1 MTDLTTPSLLDALLD
16 DIANRVLTKLRING
30 ISDAPFA
37 EAFAKELLS
46 NSRFSESIDKRV
58 SEEVVAYMENIVY
71 TDAFST
77 AVQNIAKGETEKY
90 LESNIDFSNNHRLTS
105 YIESIAD
112 NQVELFIKNEF
123 DIECEVREAIDNLT
137 FEVTLS

>member
-77 AVQNIAKGETEKY
+77 AVQDIAKGETERYMDNKF
-90 LESNIDFSNNHRLTS
+90 DFSSNDRLTS
-105 YIESIAD
+105 YIESVAD
-112 NQVELFIKNEF
+112 NQVEHFMKNEF
-123 DIECEVREAIDNLT
+123 DIESEVREAIDNLT

>member
-1 MTDLTTPSLLDALLD
+1 MTDLTTPSPLDALLD

-77 AVQNIAKGETEKY
+77 AVQDIAKGETEKY
-90 LESNIDFSNNHRLTS
+90 MESNIDFSNNHRLTS
-105 YIESIAD
+105 YIESVAD
-112 NQVELFIKNEF
+112 NQVELYMKNEF
-123 DIECEVREAIDNLT
+123 DIECEVREAIDNLSFDIT
-137 FEVTLS
+137 VS